1 MRNND
6 KQAVLEELR
15 PVRRLERL
23 YRLLCREVEILGLDM
38 EIQNRARE
46 QMADNQRDYYLREQ
60 MKPSRPSWAKGR
72 GAATTSATTA
82 RRSPRLRCPT
92 WCGSAWK
99 RGEPPGQAAL
109 RLL

>member
-1 MRNND
+1 MRNSD

-46 QMADNQRDYYLREQ
+46 QMSDNQRDYYLREQ
-60 MKPSRPSWAKGR
+60 LKAIQAELGEGEGGADSELGDYRKKIAQPS
-72 GAATTSATTA
+72 
-82 RRSPRLRCPT
+82 CPMM
-92 WCGSAWK
+92 CGSGW
-99 RGEPPGQAAL
+99 R
-109 RLL
+109 RR